1 MKGFLYRI
9 TLIFSFLVVGFGYSA
24 YAQDAVDG
32 KNVFNVNC
40 KSCHMM
46 NRNLTGPALDG
57 AFTRVQEFYG
67 YSDEETTNWLLGWIR
82 NSQAVIATGDEYAN
96 NIYNEWN
103 KVQMNSFVSL
113 SDDELLA
120 VIDYIR
126 YWDDETKYPSETPQV
141 AAAPTGGAQGGAG
154 GGLSTNLILLVLV
167 VVLLLIALILARVTN
182 VLGRVA
188 SAKEGEAVAEEKPF
202 YLNKKFL
209 TVIILIAIGFL
220 GFRAVDGAI
229 SLGRQTN
236 YAPEQPI
243 HFSHKLHAGIN
254 QIDCKYCHVGV
265 EKGKSATIPST
276 NICMN
281 CHKYV
286 NQGPS
291 AEFKAANGLQG
302 PGNDT
307 TQIAK
312 IYAAAGWDANTQ
324 SFDKSKAK
332 PVEWVRI
339 HNLPDHVYFNHAQH
353 VKVGGLE
360 CQTCHGPIEE
370 MDVVYQFSQL
380 SMGWCVNCHRETEVQ
395 FDDNGYYDHYYE
407 DYHEAI
413 KNGEIEGVTVEMI
426 GGTECQKCHY

>member
-1 MKGFLYRI
+1 MKGFLNRI
-9 TLIFSFLVVGFGYSA
+9 TLVLSLLILGFVQPA
-24 YAQDAVDG
+24 LAQEDVDG
-32 KNVFNVNC
+32 RNVFSVNC
-40 KSCHMM
+40 KSCHLME
-46 NRNLTGPALDG
+46 RNLTGPALDG
-57 AFTRVQEFYG
+57 AYARVQEFYG
-67 YSDEETTNWLLGWIR
+67 YSEEETTEWMLAWIR
-82 NSQAVIATGDEYAN
+82 NSQAVIASGDEYAN
-96 NIYNEWN
+96 KIFAEWN
-103 KVQMNSFVSL
+103 KVQMNSFISL
-113 SDDELLA
+113 SDAEILA

-126 YWDDETKYPSETPQV
+126 YWDDETKYPSETPEI
-141 AAAPTGGAQGGAG
+141 AAAPAAGQQTGGGS
-154 GGLSTNLILLVLV
+154 GLSTNLILLVLV

-188 SAKEGEAVAEEKPF
+188 SAKEGEKIQEERPF

-209 TVIILIAIGFL
+209 TIIILIAVGFL
-220 GFRAVDGAI
+220 GFKAVDGAI
-229 SLGRQTN
+229 SLGRQQN

-254 QIDCKYCHVGV
+254 QIDCKYCHVGA
-265 EKGKSATIPST
+265 ERGKSATIPSM

-286 NQGPS
+286 NKGPT

-302 PGNDT
+302 PGEDT
-307 TQIAK
+307 AQIAK
-312 IYAAAGWDANTQ
+312 IYAAVGWDASSQ

-353 VKVGGLE
+353 VNVGELE
-360 CQTCHGPIEE
+360 CQTCHGPVEE
-370 MDVVYQFSQL
+370 MDVMYQYSQL
-380 SMGWCVNCHRETEVQ
+380 SMGWCVDCHRETEVK
-395 FDDNGYYDHYYE
+395 FATNGYYEHYYE

>member
-1 MKGFLYRI
+1 MVKGLLYRP
-9 TLIFSFLVVGFGYSA
+9 LLLVLFLVLGLQGSIS
-24 YAQDAVDG
+24 AQDIDG
-32 KNVFNVNC
+32 KSVFNVNC
-40 KSCHMM
+40 KSCHIM

-57 AFTRVQEFYG
+57 AFDRVQQFYG
-67 YSDEETTNWLLGWIR
+67 FDEAQTTEWLVAWIR
-82 NSQAVIATGDEYAN
+82 NSSAVIASGDEYAN
-96 NIYNEWN
+96 NIFNEWN

-113 SDDELLA
+113 SEGELLA
-120 VIDYIR
+120 VVDYIR
-126 YWDDETKYPSETPQV
+126 YWDDETKYPSATT
-141 AAAPTGGAQGGAG
+141 AAAGPVADQPTGGG
-154 GGLSTNLILLVLV
+154 GGMSTNLILLVLV
-167 VVLLLIALILARVTN
+167 IFLLVIALILARVTN

-188 SAKEGEAVAEEKPF
+188 AAKEGEEVREEKPF
-202 YLNKKFL
+202 YLNKTFITL
-209 TVIILIAIGFL
+209 LILVAMGFV
-220 GFRAVDGAI
+220 GFKAVDGAI
-229 SLGRQTN
+229 SLGRQQN

-265 EKGKSATIPST
+265 ERGKSATIPST

-286 NQGPS
+286 NVGPD
-291 AEFKAANGLQG
+291 AAYKVANGLQG
-302 PGNDT
+302 PGSDT

-312 IYAAAGWDANTQ
+312 IYAAAGWDPNTQ
-324 SFDKSKAK
+324 TYDKSQAK

-360 CQTCHGPIEE
+360 CQTCHGPVEE

-380 SMGWCVNCHRETEVQ
+380 SMGWCISCHRETEVQ
-395 FDDNGYYDHYYE
+395 FSTNGYYDHYYE
-407 DYHEAI
+407 DYHQAI
-413 KNGEIEGVTVEMI
+413 KDGKVEGVTVEMI